1 MLSLVAQNSELDS
14 HAWMVNSMP
23 GGVGN
28 QCNKRNENYCTDHSL
43 NHGPAHFIFWN
54 TLKHTKLPQAWYLC
68 PCGRGNTCGQIMRT
82 YPALTSKE
90 HPFTKEEMH
99 HLYQSSIPKTCR
111 RTWLLLKNLLILP
124 HVRIFLNSAFIFN
137 SSHTR
142 QPIKKITWIN
152 TTSLQWI

>member
-54 TLKHTKLPQAWYLC
+54 TQNYRRPDISAHVVGETPAVRSCAHTLRLQARNIPSLRKKWI
-68 PCGRGNTCGQIMRT
+68 TCSQG
-82 YPALTSKE
+82 
-90 HPFTKEEMH
+90 
-99 HLYQSSIPKTCR
+99 SIPKTCC
-111 RTWLLLKNLLILP
+111 RTWLILKKLLILP
-124 HVRIFLNSAFIFN
+124 HVRIFRNSAFIFN